1 MLSLTIDAL
10 PLRCRGQAAYEE
22 PFGGLIP
29 GARGASVG
37 ADIEAVIVFGSV
49 ARGEASEG
57 SDIDLAVVSDILRD
71 GFAII
76 GSVPRTTDGAT

>member
-1 MLSLTIDAL
+1 
-10 PLRCRGQAAYEE
+10 
-22 PFGGLIP
+22 
-29 GARGASVG
+29 VG